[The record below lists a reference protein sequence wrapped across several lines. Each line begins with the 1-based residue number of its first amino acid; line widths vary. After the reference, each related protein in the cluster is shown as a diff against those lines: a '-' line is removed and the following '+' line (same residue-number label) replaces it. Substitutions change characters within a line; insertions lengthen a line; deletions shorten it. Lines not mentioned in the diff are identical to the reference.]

1 MVATNK
7 IFFTYILVFF
17 VLLFGACQVNP
28 IGLGY
33 PDSTKTPS
41 GPTEP
46 IPSDLPVSSDT
57 PIAPTKPGGWN
68 SYQQQAYVDQIQINL
83 MESFPLQVSVTVTG
97 NLPDGC
103 TTLEEIQ
110 ALQVDDQTFEIRVFT
125 NRMIDALC
133 TQALVPFEEN
143 VNLDVRNLPAGT
155 YTVKAYDLLETFTL
169 DIDNK

>member
-1 MVATNK
+1 V
-7 IFFTYILVFF
+7 IFF
-17 VLLFGACQVNP
+17 LLLNACQVSLDG
-28 IGLGY
+28 IGA
-33 PDSTKTPS
+33 PVPTNTPVS
-41 GPTEP
+41 LPEP
-46 IPSDLPVSSDT
+46 IPGDLPVSSET
-57 PIAPTKPGGWN
+57 PSVPPKPGGWN
-68 SYQQQAYVDQIQINL
+68 SFQQQAIVDQIQINV

-110 ALQVDDQTFEIRVFT
+110 ALQVDEHTFEIRVFT

-143 VNLDVRNLPAGT
+143 VQLDVYKLPAGT
-155 YTVKAYDLLETFTL
+155 YTVKAYDLIETFKF